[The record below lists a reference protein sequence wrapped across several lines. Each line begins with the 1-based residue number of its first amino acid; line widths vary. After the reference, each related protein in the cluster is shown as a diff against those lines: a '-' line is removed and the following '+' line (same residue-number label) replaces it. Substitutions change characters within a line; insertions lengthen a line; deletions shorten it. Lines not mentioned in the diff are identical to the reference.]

1 MFEKINKELPKVTD
15 WHFAN
20 KLFIN
25 TSKKIFFHKQ
35 TDRNNVPLKLLDLK
49 FNNNIL
55 KIVTKSKFLGE
66 TKLKNEIKIQKSEL
80 IVLNGPIKISK
91 NNGVLLKGN
100 LQLNKKC
107 LSVLYFSCIYSYKN
121 YDNIAWSSP
130 SQNTYWAKIWYSN
143 YISWRKRSSH
153 KSSF

>member
-1 MFEKINKELPKVTD
+1 MFEKISKELPKVTD

-35 TDRNNVPLKLLDLK
+35 TDRSNVPLKLLDLK
-49 FNNNIL
+49 FNNIIL
-55 KIVTKSKFLGE
+55 KIVTKLKFLDE

-91 NNGVLLKGN
+91 NNGVL
-100 LQLNKKC
+100 
-107 LSVLYFSCIYSYKN
+107 
-121 YDNIAWSSP
+121 
-130 SQNTYWAKIWYSN
+130 
-143 YISWRKRSSH
+143 
-153 KSSF
+153 